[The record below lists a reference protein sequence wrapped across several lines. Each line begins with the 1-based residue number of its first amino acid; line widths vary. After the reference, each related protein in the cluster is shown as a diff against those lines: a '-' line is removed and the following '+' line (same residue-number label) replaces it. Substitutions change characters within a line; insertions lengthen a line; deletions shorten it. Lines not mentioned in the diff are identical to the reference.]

1 MESREKMFSFSKYTS
16 TPLSLVALS
25 DLEANKYNKVLKWK
39 NRLISNPNLQNN
51 PASSMKPP
59 ITKSEHGDLEVTRIR
74 QHQKQLTLEEIERA
88 AIEYL
93 NGMSTGQLAE
103 KYGCHRTTVSKN
115 LKNRGIHVTNRRA
128 SEKINVEEVISMYA
142 NMINTEQIA
151 KKFEVSPNT
160 ITKYLRD
167 NGIKIRTRWDY

>member
-1 MESREKMFSFSKYTS
+1 M
-16 TPLSLVALS
+16 ALS

-39 NRLISNPNLQNN
+39 NQLILSPNPQNS
-51 PASSMKPP
+51 PASAIQSP
-59 ITKSEHGDLEVTRIR
+59 IIKSEYGDLKVTRIR